1 MILRGKFIAMNAHVK
16 KTERSQ
22 IINLMLHL
30 KILEKQEAKCK
41 TSTRKQIIK
50 IRAKINELEAKK
62 SIQRIQIKEKLVL

>member
-62 SIQRIQIKEKLVL
+62 SIQRIQIKKKLVL